1 VGNTI
6 PGTVTKLLTLVP
18 ILVAVYF
25 FDFAKVYTLVVSDG
39 EGAFFAVTV
48 SLFLL
53 GVVLKRRI
61 LRTRL
66 ELSSIGFVWGLLF
79 LGGGAL
85 LYVYGSYSTNSA
97 WYYYESILFLTIGY
111 VGVRIGT
118 GILKSLAPL
127 LGILVLAVPPVGFF
141 LSSND
146 QEVVA
151 FLSADLVFLLFL
163 TFVGL
168 RLKSM
173 IVPFAIMLLGLI
185 ARTETSF
192 VLSGHQVDTAVF
204 VPLPLLVLL
213 VPRVRSFTF
222 LPSRATA
229 EACPGH
235 HLLPDGFC
243 SVCGSRLARPR
254 TGENVGVWGL
264 LAVLAVAALL
274 IFTTIPA
281 LGLAG
286 GIPYDAYYS
295 SRGYSG
301 TVIPPTPSGW
311 QINSTAVYQST
322 SVSSPQFTND
332 AYAIKQVYVP
342 LYHPETKNYTVYYE
356 LSALPTPYT
365 NNSFGNDIPGWSRGP
380 NNFTQVGPFQ
390 GHLTTYVAS
399 DRVMLAYQGQTS
411 MLFIDGGLFVR
422 YYVGFGLMRE
432 FRNSNVT
439 ADTRQFL
446 GDMNALWLP
455 GITKDS
461 SFSGWTDF
469 LFTLDQGG
477 VLASTLL
484 ILASSVALIA
494 WAAHRASLVDE
505 RLDRFLTRASAQT
518 EQNWSY
524 LSGLLKRAHHAAT
537 GQELASGVGLSSAR
551 ETERL
556 DTSLRELE
564 QRRLVRRSLVE
575 RGRDIISVWMTVF

>member
-6 PGTVTKLLTLVP
+6 TGTVTKMLTLVP
-18 ILVAVYF
+18 ILVAIYF
-25 FDFAKVYTLVVSDG
+25 FDSPKLYTLLISDG
-39 EGAFFAVTV
+39 EGGFFAVTA

-66 ELSSIGFVWGLLF
+66 ELSRISFVWGLLL

-85 LYVYGSYSTNSA
+85 LYVYGSYSSNSA
-97 WYYYESILFLTIGY
+97 WYYYESLLLLTIGY
-111 VGVRIGT
+111 VALRIGT
-118 GILKSLAPL
+118 GILRSLAPL
-127 LGILVLAVPPVGFF
+127 LAILILAVPPVGFF
-141 LSSND
+141 LGSND
-146 QEVVA
+146 QAITV

-168 RLKSM
+168 RLKVM
-173 IVPFAIMLLGLI
+173 IIPLAIMILGLV

-192 VLSGHQVDTAVF
+192 PLSGHQVATALF
-204 VPLPLLVLL
+204 VPLPLLGLL
-213 VPRVRSFTF
+213 VPRVRSFTS
-222 LPSRATA
+222 LPSGAAA
-229 EACPGH
+229 ETCPGH
-235 HLLPDGFC
+235 HLFLDGFC
-243 SVCGSRLARPR
+243 SVCGSRIARTR
-254 TGENVGVWGL
+254 TGENVGIWGF

-274 IFTTIPA
+274 IFTTVPA

-286 GIPYDAYYS
+286 GLPYDAYYS
-295 SRGYSG
+295 SHGYSG
-301 TVIPPTPSGW
+301 TITPPTPLGW
-311 QINSTAVYQST
+311 QINSTAVYKSI

-365 NNSFGNDIPGWSRGP
+365 NNSFGNDIPGWNRGS

-411 MLFIDGGLFVR
+411 MLFVDGGLFVR
-422 YYVGFGLMRE
+422 YYVGFGFMRE

-439 ADTRQFL
+439 ADTTQFL
-446 GDMNALWLP
+446 GDLNALWLP
-455 GITKDS
+455 GITRDT

-477 VLASTLL
+477 VLVSTLVL
-484 ILASSVALIA
+484 LASSVALIA
-494 WAAHRASLVDE
+494 WAAHRASLLDE
-505 RLDRFLTRASAQT
+505 RLDRFLTLASAQT

-537 GQELASGVGLSSAR
+537 GQELALAVGLSELR
-551 ETERL
+551 ETEQL
-556 DTSLRELE
+556 DVSMRELE
-564 QRRLVRRSLVE
+564 HRRLVRRSLVE
-575 RGRDIISVWMTVF
+575 RGRDIVSVWRTVV